1 MISFNYLASPGQLG
15 NQMFKYAAVRG
26 IANALQKD
34 FLIPP
39 AYELLNNKKVFKILN
54 RLNLVDERNHV
65 NHSLFKYFN
74 MSSVNKANIGYSQN
88 LTALK
93 EKSFELDKQFVNSQE
108 ESFDIYGFFQS
119 YKYFE
124 HISNEILEDFTF
136 KNKVAYKTYEIYNNL
151 ENPCSIH
158 VRRGDYLTNPNH
170 SVLDVEYY
178 FKSIEKIGKD
188 KQFLVFS
195 DDVEWCRN
203 FKAFRGEN
211 FIYSEDSTKGREH
224 YDLSLMTLCKDH
236 IISNS
241 TFSWWGAWL
250 SKSNNVIAPE
260 NWFKNS
266 AYNFYNTED
275 LLPKGWLT
283 IEN

>member
-26 IANALQKD
+26 IASALQKD

-39 AYELLNNKKVFKILN
+39 AYELLNNKKVFKILS

-108 ESFDIYGFFQS
+108 QSFDIYGFFQS

-124 HISNEILEDFTF
+124 HISNEILQDFTF

-158 VRRGDYLTNPNH
+158 VRRGDYLTNSNH

-195 DDVEWCRN
+195 DDVEWCRS

-266 AYNFYNTED
+266 AYTFYNTKD
-275 LLPKGWLT
+275 LLPKDWLT

>member
-26 IANALQKD
+26 IANALHKD

-39 AYELLNNKKVFKILN
+39 AYKLLNNKKVFKILN

-88 LTALK
+88 LNTLK

-136 KNKVAYKTYEIYNNL
+136 KNKIANKTYEIYNNL

-158 VRRGDYLTNPNH
+158 VRRGDYITNPNH

-195 DDVEWCRN
+195 DDVEWCRS

-211 FIYSEDSTKGREH
+211 FIYSEDFTKGREH

-241 TFSWWGAWL
+241 TYSWWGAWL

-260 NWFKNS
+260 MWFKNS
-266 AYNFYNTED
+266 AYTFYNTED

>member
-26 IANALQKD
+26 IAYALQKD

-124 HISNEILEDFTF
+124 HISNEISEDFTF

-195 DDVEWCRN
+195 DDVEWCRS

-266 AYNFYNTED
+266 AYNFYNTAD

>member
-26 IANALQKD
+26 IANALHKD

-39 AYELLNNKKVFKILN
+39 AYKLLNNKKVFKILN

-88 LTALK
+88 LNTLK

-136 KNKVAYKTYEIYNNL
+136 KNKIANKTYEIYNNL

-158 VRRGDYLTNPNH
+158 VRRGDYITNPNH
-170 SVLDVEYY
+170 SVLDVGYY

-195 DDVEWCRN
+195 DDVEWCRS

-211 FIYSEDSTKGREH
+211 FIYSEDFTKGREH

-241 TFSWWGAWL
+241 TYSWWGAWL

-266 AYNFYNTED
+266 AYTFYNTED

>member
-26 IANALQKD
+26 IANALHKD

-39 AYELLNNKKVFKILN
+39 AYKLLNNKKVFKILN

-88 LTALK
+88 LNTLK

-136 KNKVAYKTYEIYNNL
+136 KNKIANKTYEIYNNL

-158 VRRGDYLTNPNH
+158 VRRGDYITNPNH

-195 DDVEWCRN
+195 DDVEWCRS

-211 FIYSEDSTKGREH
+211 FIYSEDFTKGREH

-241 TFSWWGAWL
+241 TYSWWGAWL

-266 AYNFYNTED
+266 AYTFYNTED